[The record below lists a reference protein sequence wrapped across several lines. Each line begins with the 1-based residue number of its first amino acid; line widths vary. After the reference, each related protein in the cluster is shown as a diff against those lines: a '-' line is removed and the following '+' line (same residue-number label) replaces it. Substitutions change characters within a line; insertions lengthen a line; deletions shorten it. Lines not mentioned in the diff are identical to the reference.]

1 MQKQSSSEVGPDSP
15 VMKQAE
21 EKRVRE
27 TPPVPDPNGKVSS
40 NNKGKLYRN
49 IISACNILVAIFRK

>member
-1 MQKQSSSEVGPDSP
+1 MQKKSSSEVGPDSP

-27 TPPVPDPNGKVSS
+27 TPPVPADPDGKVSS
-40 NNKGKLYRN
+40 NM
-49 IISACNILVAIFRK
+49 LVAKFRK